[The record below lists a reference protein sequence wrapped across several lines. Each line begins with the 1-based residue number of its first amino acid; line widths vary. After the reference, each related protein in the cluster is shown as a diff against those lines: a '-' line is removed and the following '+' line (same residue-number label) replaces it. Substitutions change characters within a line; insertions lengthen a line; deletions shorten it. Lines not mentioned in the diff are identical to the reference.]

1 MNEVDSGGGEGRMQR
16 SKAGRGRSAR
26 AGSRMDG
33 SRMDGSRYV
42 DVLVDPGAAG
52 DRLPAGR
59 AVPYAY
65 SAALHRVLNTHPRT
79 QTHYASHSQIH
90 YFAVLLLCCLLL
102 CFTLGFTIYY
112 FAASTL
118 AFAY

>member
-1 MNEVDSGGGEGRMQR
+1 MNEVESGGGEGRMQR
-16 SKAGRGRSAR
+16 SNAGRGRSER

-33 SRMDGSRYV
+33 IRYV

-90 YFAVLLLCCLLL
+90 YFAALLSICFASIWIYSLLLLLF
-102 CFTLGFTIYY
+102 CFW
-112 FAASTL
+112 
-118 AFAY
+118 FAY